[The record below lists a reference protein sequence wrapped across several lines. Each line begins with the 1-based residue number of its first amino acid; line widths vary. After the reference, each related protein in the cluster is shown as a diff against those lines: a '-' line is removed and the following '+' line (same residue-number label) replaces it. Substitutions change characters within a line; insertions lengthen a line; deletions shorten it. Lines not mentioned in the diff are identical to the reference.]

1 MNSIEI
7 KNLTY
12 SYPGAQAPTL
22 KDVNLEIEKGDFLA
36 IVGNNGCGKSTL
48 CKVMNGLIHHFI
60 TGDFQG
66 GSAGGRIS
74 TLEADIGR
82 WLRKQ
87 AMYIRILRIRS
98 SVLQFWM
105 TPLMHA

>member
-36 IVGNNGCGKSTL
+36 MG
-48 CKVMNGLIHHFI
+48 
-60 TGDFQG
+60 
-66 GSAGGRIS
+66 
-74 TLEADIGR
+74 
-82 WLRKQ
+82 
-87 AMYIRILRIRS
+87 
-98 SVLQFWM
+98 
-105 TPLMHA
+105 